1 MIWNTLISILH
12 LLKNS
17 KFHKFLQSF
26 QRSSLRWIGQG
37 MALIIKGSLSSLTC
51 NSTSWC
57 LYVPTPTKTKKTYQ
71 INTHVTCISENV
83 IYRIT
88 CKKPQCKDFVYI
100 GQTKMRFCDRFAEHR
115 GYVSQN
121 KLDQVC
127 GEHFTKYGHSQEDML
142 PIIIEQDNP
151 KNDDFLRLKREELW
165 IRAYQCFEKLIEGVN

>member
-1 MIWNTLISILH
+1 MNGYYRCGRGFFKQCATCSLIPENGF
-12 LLKNS
+12 KT
-17 KFHKFLQSF
+17 HKCH
-26 QRSSLRWIGQG
+26 I
-37 MALIIKGSLSSLTC
+37 
-51 NSTSWC
+51 
-57 LYVPTPTKTKKTYQ
+57 TKKTHQ
-71 INTHVTCISENV
+71 IKTHVTCITDNV

-100 GQTKMRFCDRFAEHR
+100 GQTKRRFCDRFAEHR

-151 KNDDFLRLKREELW
+151 KNDDFLRLRREELW